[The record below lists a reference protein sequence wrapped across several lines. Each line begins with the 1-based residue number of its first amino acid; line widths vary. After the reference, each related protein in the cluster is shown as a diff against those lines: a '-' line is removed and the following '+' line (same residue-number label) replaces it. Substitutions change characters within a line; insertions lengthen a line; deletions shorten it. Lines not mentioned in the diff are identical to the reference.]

1 MLAYDYPLLGIFWTI
16 LWINLVIAWLIILF
30 HVVADV
36 FRNDDIGGFAKAIW
50 LMVLL
55 FLPVI
60 GVIGYLISHGDNLDA
75 RPSARSRAADEAY
88 RANVQGTAGTPGSA
102 VR

>member
-1 MLAYDYPLLGIFWTI
+1 MLAYDYPLLGLFWTI

-30 HVVADV
+30 RVVADV
-36 FRNDDIGGFAKAIW
+36 FRNDDIGGFAKAMW

-55 FLPVI
+55 FLPVL
-60 GVIGYLISHGDNLDA
+60 GVIAYLISHGDNMAA
-75 RPSARSRAADEAY
+75 RPTASTRADEAY